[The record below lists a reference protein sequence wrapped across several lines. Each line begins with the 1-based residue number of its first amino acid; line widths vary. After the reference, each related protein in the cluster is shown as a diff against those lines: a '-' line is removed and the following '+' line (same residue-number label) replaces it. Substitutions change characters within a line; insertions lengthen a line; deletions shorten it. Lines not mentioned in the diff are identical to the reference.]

1 MLARGVQ
8 TSHGYPMLVSWSI
21 QEGKWSMAS
30 GGMCNRQPWVSHVDG
45 SSYWNCVWDCARFVV
60 PVRLL
65 WPSDDPVAHSEG
77 GKSFCQCYTVY
88 EYWYSWFE
96 YVWPS
101 LSGCW
106 FRVPWFAL
114 LVVLLEEKWF
124 FCIASRRG
132 SREVNI
138 LQVELAAL
146 LVLEVPALLLLP
158 RWSHCFEAD
167 GVTLVSGEQLAGK
180 LNDSKLSDMS
190 HWQYI
195 FLRAV
200 SLNSLTKNGFSAKQF
215 GGDHAK

>member
-1 MLARGVQ
+1 M
-8 TSHGYPMLVSWSI
+8 
-21 QEGKWSMAS
+21 
-30 GGMCNRQPWVSHVDG
+30 
-45 SSYWNCVWDCARFVV
+45 
-60 PVRLL
+60 
-65 WPSDDPVAHSEG
+65 
-77 GKSFCQCYTVY
+77 
-88 EYWYSWFE
+88 
-96 YVWPS
+96 
-101 LSGCW
+101 
-106 FRVPWFAL
+106 
-114 LVVLLEEKWF
+114 VLLEEKWF

-158 RWSHCFEAD
+158 RALSDLAD

-200 SLNSLTKNGFSAKQF
+200 SLNSLTKNCFSAKQF